1 MRNRIITI
9 VHSILLGVL
18 MSVSYT
24 SSVNAEV
31 SARGQQDLPFKE
43 EIRRSFQLGAGARV
57 SISTV
62 SGPVDVE
69 TTSGNTA
76 EVFIVRS
83 GQTQR
88 DLDCYRT
95 AVEQTAGGLSIR
107 HEQTCRSINSRQRVR
122 LSLPR
127 DVNLRIESVS
137 GDVHI
142 GAIDGSVSLNSISG
156 GVWLAQTGGD
166 TRINSVSGQ
175 VSLNITRMGTGGV
188 RLDSIS
194 GKIVLGIAD
203 GLDAEVR
210 AQSISGHIS
219 SEIPGVTV
227 QKVGDSDYRAQI
239 GRGGA
244 LVSISSVSGSI
255 TLRRV

>member
-1 MRNRIITI
+1 MKNRMITI
-9 VHSILLGVL
+9 TNSVLIGVL
-18 MSVSYT
+18 ISVSYT
-24 SSVNAEV
+24 LSVNAQG
-31 SARGQQDLPFKE
+31 SARGQRDLPFKE

-57 SISTV
+57 SVESI

-69 TTSGNTA
+69 TTGGNTA
-76 EVFIVRS
+76 EVYIVRS

-95 AVEQTAGGLSIR
+95 VVEQTAGGLSIR
-107 HEQTCRSINSRQRVR
+107 HDQECRNIRSHQRVH

-142 GAIDGSVSLNSISG
+142 GAIEGSTHLNSISG

-166 TRINSVSGQ
+166 TRINSISGE
-175 VSLNITRMGTGGV
+175 VNLNVTRLGSGLK
-188 RLDSIS
+188 LDSIS
-194 GKIVLGIAD
+194 GKIVLGLAD
-203 GLDAEVR
+203 GLSADVR
-210 AQSISGHIS
+210 AESISGRIS

-227 QKVGDSDYRAQI
+227 EKVGDSDYRAQV
-239 GRGGA
+239 GSGGA
-244 LVSISSVSGSI
+244 PVSINSVSGSI
-255 TLRRV
+255 TLRRF

>member
-1 MRNRIITI
+1 MRNRMI
-9 VHSILLGVL
+9 VIMQSVLIGVL

-24 SSVNAEV
+24 VSVNAQG
-31 SARGQQDLPFKE
+31 SARGQRDLPFKE
-43 EIRRSFQLGAGARV
+43 EIRRSFQLAPGARV
-57 SISTV
+57 SVSTV
-62 SGPVDVE
+62 SGPVDVL

-76 EVFIVRS
+76 EVFVVRS
-83 GQTQR
+83 AETQR

-95 AVEQTAGGLSIR
+95 VVEQTASGLSIH
-107 HEQTCRSINSRQRVR
+107 HEQQCRNINSHQRVH

-137 GDVHI
+137 GDVHV
-142 GAIDGSVSLNSISG
+142 GAIDGSANLSSISG

-175 VSLNITRMGTGGV
+175 VNLNVTRLGSGLK
-188 RLDSIS
+188 LDSIS
-194 GKIVLGIAD
+194 GRIMLGLAD

-210 AQSISGHIS
+210 AESISGHIS

-227 QKVGDSDYRAQI
+227 EKVGDSDYRAQV

-244 LVSISSVSGSI
+244 PVTINSVSGSI
-255 TLRRV
+255 TLRRF